1 MKANSENSFKTS
13 EGSFFQSEG
22 MQRNTENPWK
32 YYLSLIIFSNIAIWA
47 VTLLLYKNAPR
58 QFTSQWTAILP
69 STASN
74 TNVNLPG
81 IGNTS
86 TQQSSPYSNMTEDPR
101 ENYKYLAESEPVL
114 KAAASS
120 LKMDVKEFG
129 KPQIEIIDNTTLMNF
144 QMTGENPSQAQSKAT
159 ALYRALELNLNKLR
173 NREMIRQEEE
183 FQNGLAGT
191 REKLARAQK
200 RLSAYKLASG
210 VVSGDQVTQ
219 LSNSIENLRSQRAGL
234 ISQWRQTS
242 AQLSQLSKTIN
253 LSTGQA
259 ANAFALQADQQF
271 QQNLKDYSD
280 ATTNL
285 SVLNSQLGSDHP
297 QVLNEKAKQEA
308 ARSALLSRSR
318 ALLGQSLSTSDLD
331 RLSLRNGAGPG
342 GSGAR
347 EDLFKQ
353 VVTTQVEQQGLT
365 KQVQELD
372 NQINQF
378 EDRLSGLAQKQTT
391 LAELERDVKISE
403 AVFSSTLAKLDIN
416 RVDPLSA
423 YPRFQTFT
431 EPSIPESP
439 SSPNTLLV
447 LIGASLGSILVTAGL
462 LLLWLRERKIR
473 VDDYSDTV
481 NRELETY
488 QPSYESML
496 GRVEL
501 FPPARGF
508 SMSRSY
514 ASYAQRLNPRLNGY
528 QFDPSQQFRFASAN
542 SYLTKDPTESAN
554 HREDDSRFR
563 HDDN

>member
-1 MKANSENSFKTS
+1 MKANSESSFQTNES
-13 EGSFFQSEG
+13 SFFQSDG
-22 MQRNTENPWK
+22 LQRPTENSWK

-47 VTLLLYKNAPR
+47 ITLLLYNSAPR
-58 QFTSQWTAILP
+58 QYTSQWTAILP
-69 STASN
+69 STASS

-86 TQQSSPYSNMTEDPR
+86 TQQTSPYSNMTEDPR
-101 ENYKYLAESEPVL
+101 ENYKYLAESEPVV
-114 KAAASS
+114 KAAASA
-120 LKMDVKEFG
+120 LKMDEKEFG

-144 QMTGENPSQAQSKAT
+144 QMTGETPSQAQSKAT

-210 VVSGDQVTQ
+210 VASGDQVTQ
-219 LSNSIENLRSQRAGL
+219 LSSSVENLRSQRAG
-234 ISQWRQTS
+234 IVSQWRQTS
-242 AQLSQLSKTIN
+242 AQLGQLSKTIN

-280 ATTNL
+280 ASTNL
-285 SVLNSQLGSDHP
+285 SVLNSQLGSSHP
-297 QVLNEKAKQEA
+297 QVLNERAKQEA

-318 ALLGQSLSTSDLD
+318 ALLGQSLSTGDLD
-331 RLSLRNGAGPG
+331 RLSLRSGSGQG

-353 VVTTQVEQQGLT
+353 VVTTQVEQQGLAR
-365 KQVQELD
+365 QVQELD
-372 NQINQF
+372 TQIQQF
-378 EDRLSGLAQKQTT
+378 EDRLSGLTQKQAT

-416 RVDPLSA
+416 RIDPLSA

-447 LIGASLGSILVTAGL
+447 LVGASLGSILVTAGL
-462 LLLWLRERKIR
+462 ILLWLREKKIR
-473 VDDYSDTV
+473 VDDYSESV
-481 NRELETY
+481 NRELESY
-488 QPSYESML
+488 QPSYETML
-496 GRVEL
+496 GRVEV
-501 FPPARGF
+501 FPSSRGF
-508 SMSRSY
+508 TVPN
-514 ASYAQRLNPRLNGY
+514 YAQGINTRINGY
-528 QFDPSQQFRFASAN
+528 QFDPSQQFRVASMN
-542 SYLTKDPTESAN
+542 SHFMKGTTEDTN
-554 HREDDSRFR
+554 HRKDEVKLE
-563 HDDN
+563 HDDE